1 MRAMRGPLGMQRR
14 HFYLAVTGLLIIHAA
29 FVIAAG
35 TKNLTFLSGG
45 SDAPA
50 YALLASNLLHHR
62 GYTYAGEPT
71 AFRPPGYPVFLA
83 LMTLIFGRFYIAAT
97 RFVQFLVCIA
107 TAWIGGRAAKILFG
121 GPAGDMA
128 FLLGLVVP
136 TQLFASAQ
144 ILSECLATFFVSIF
158 LYYLVRE
165 LKSPAARNEIGMGL
179 STVIDA
185 YVRFNGAALA
195 VIGGLTVIREH
206 GKRRWVALGFTMVLP
221 LLLIAPWLIRNQI
234 VFNGKVFFSTQQGYN
249 EVQGVLTPE
258 GRTQPG
264 DSTRIRQSL
273 GWVMSQLETNASS
286 RLALPSEAVLNRQC
300 LTLAGK
306 LWKREGWHA
315 IPLLAKKIGD
325 FWLSTDQVFDT
336 QSLALR
342 QRLIRVA
349 GVAIYWGILAAA
361 IVGWLRLRKTWP
373 RAANML
379 LLYAVMYTVLHF
391 PLVMSTRIRFPLMDP
406 LLAMLGGG
414 IAAGNEQEKAK
425 LVSA

>member
-195 VIGGLTVIREH
+195 VIGGLTPKLCIE
-206 GKRRWVALGFTMVLP
+206 
-221 LLLIAPWLIRNQI
+221 
-234 VFNGKVFFSTQQGYN
+234 
-249 EVQGVLTPE
+249 
-258 GRTQPG
+258 
-264 DSTRIRQSL
+264 
-273 GWVMSQLETNASS
+273 
-286 RLALPSEAVLNRQC
+286 LA
-300 LTLAGK
+300 
-306 LWKREGWHA
+306 
-315 IPLLAKKIGD
+315 
-325 FWLSTDQVFDT
+325 
-336 QSLALR
+336 
-342 QRLIRVA
+342 
-349 GVAIYWGILAAA
+349 
-361 IVGWLRLRKTWP
+361 
-373 RAANML
+373 
-379 LLYAVMYTVLHF
+379 
-391 PLVMSTRIRFPLMDP
+391 
-406 LLAMLGGG
+406 
-414 IAAGNEQEKAK
+414 
-425 LVSA
+425 